1 MQGSVIKTIP
11 IPDDVRL
18 MTPLIIPV
26 ETQVREFD
34 AKLLLSCV
42 AAEAGFSVYLGSQTQ
57 IHKAI
62 TALPRSVYLS
72 KDVRTSKERM
82 FSIMKQLGHRI
93 IAWDEEGLVRYP
105 SYHYFK
111 TRTSSDAI
119 REIDAFFAWGDD
131 DAEVMK
137 THADFGSIPIYKT
150 GNPRVDLLRPE
161 LQVFHQA
168 EAESLRQTYGPFIL
182 INTNFGHSNHFL
194 SKYTIAT
201 PDGETNEKVLEEN
214 WDDDVARYR
223 NAMYDAFL
231 EMIPELGKAFPDTTI
246 ILRPHPS
253 ESHASWQQAAEG
265 CPNIKV
271 IHEGPVVPWLMAA
284 DVLVHNGCTT
294 AVENFLLGKPSV
306 TYRPMTSERFDRH
319 LPDSLSFE
327 ARTMDDLV
335 KEVGAFV
342 GKTSAKAHTDAQ
354 QAKLDH
360 HLLPLGGRLASDII
374 VDILHDLDICQSQLP
389 APSALAHV
397 KGWSRAK
404 ARSLQKTLNSFVPG
418 SKNSVL
424 YEKHRFPGLSED
436 EVQRGIA
443 RFGKQM
449 ERFKNISAKQVSE
462 GIFHISQTN

>member
-1 MQGSVIKTIP
+1 
-11 IPDDVRL
+11 
-18 MTPLIIPV
+18 MTPLIIPI

-42 AAEAGFSVYLGSQTQ
+42 AAEAGFQVYLGSQTR
-57 IHKAI
+57 IHKKI
-62 TALPRSVYLS
+62 TALPRGVYLS
-72 KDVRTSKERM
+72 KDVRSSKERM

-119 REIDAFFAWGDD
+119 REIDVFFAWGDD
-131 DAEVMK
+131 YAGVMK
-137 THADFGSIPIYKT
+137 THADFGDIPIYKT

-161 LQVFHQA
+161 LRVFHQD
-168 EAESLRQTYGPFIL
+168 EADRLRQTHGPFIL

-201 PDGETNEKVLEEN
+201 PEGESYEEVLEEN

-223 NAMYDAFL
+223 NAMYAAFL
-231 EMIPELGKAFPDTTI
+231 DMIPRLGRAFADTTI

-253 ESHASWQQAAEG
+253 ESHASWRAAAEG
-265 CPNIKV
+265 CPNVKV

-294 AVENFLLGKPSV
+294 AVENFLLGRPSV

-319 LPDSLSFE
+319 LPDSLSYE
-327 ARTMDDLV
+327 ARSMDALID
-335 KEVGAFV
+335 EVGAFV
-342 GKTSAKAHTDAQ
+342 GKTPAKAHTDAQ
-354 QAKLDH
+354 QAKLDQ
-360 HLLPLGGRLASDII
+360 HLESSDGHLASDRI
-374 VDILHDLDICQSQLP
+374 VDILRGLDICQTPPP
-389 APSALAHV
+389 APGLSSFA
-397 KGWSRAK
+397 KGWLRAK
-404 ARSLQKTLNSFVPG
+404 FRSGQKNLNMLVPG
-418 SKNSVL
+418 SKNSFV
-424 YEKHRFPGLSED
+424 YEKHRFPGMSED
-436 EVQRGIA
+436 EVRLGIA
-443 RFGKQM
+443 RFAGQM

-462 GIFHISQTN
+462 GIFLISKTIS